1 LLRARFPSFDY
12 VDSPFPEGLA
22 AFCFPQPGRSN
33 VGTPTFHSAVMTEGD
48 GNKLFCR
55 FRVLQA
61 FCGFVCKVLMQLLR
75 SCLTLWAPDEHGG
88 LDGDVR
94 RVVLVLLS
102 HWPFWSTMQ
111 QALLLLHMYASVDE
125 SKGMNSRYPSLG
137 NNFIEA
143 AVQFLVEEVPVP
155 EAGCASSFTF
165 VTGR

>member
-1 LLRARFPSFDY
+1 M
-12 VDSPFPEGLA
+12 DSPFPDGLA
-22 AFCFPQPGRSN
+22 AFCFPQPRISN
-33 VGTPTFHSAVMTEGD
+33 IGTPTFHSAVMTEGD
-48 GNKLFCR
+48 GNKLFC
-55 FRVLQA
+55 
-61 FCGFVCKVLMQLLR
+61 
-75 SCLTLWAPDEHGG
+75 SCLTLWAPDENGG
-88 LDGDVR
+88 PDGDVR

-125 SKGMNSRYPSLG
+125 TKGLNSRYPSLG